1 MFQTIS
7 SENIYYPSLLRNI
20 SDFPKALY
28 IKGDLHAESFE
39 LCLGVVGSRRM
50 TSYGDS
56 VVEELVSGLVTYG
69 VTVVSGFMYGVDITA
84 HLCALKHGGK
94 TIAVMPCG
102 INLIYPSKHWHYY
115 ERLISSGGLV
125 VSEYLEDVSP
135 RKWMF
140 LERNRIVAG
149 VSLGVLVI
157 EAAENSGSVVTANFS
172 RAFGRKVFAVPGSIF
187 SSMSRGTNVL
197 LKKGG
202 ILVNT
207 VEDVIV
213 ELGLL
218 VKEESKVGPKVGRDS
233 SEEKILSSLKSLP
246 KNYEQLVQEVSSDVE
261 LKNCLMKLELA
272 DLIVYRGGYYHA
284 N

>member
-7 SENIYYPSLLRNI
+7 FEDVRYPSLLRKI
-20 SDFPKALY
+20 SSFPKKLY
-28 IKGDLHAESFE
+28 IKGDLHIRSFD

-50 TSYGDS
+50 TSYGAA

-69 VTVVSGFMYGVDITA
+69 ITVVSGFMYGVDIAA
-84 HLCALKHGGK
+84 HLCALKYGGK

-102 INLIYPSKHWHYY
+102 INLIYPSKHWQYY
-115 ERLISSGGLV
+115 ENLLLSGGLV

-157 EAAENSGSVVTANFS
+157 EAAEDSGSVVTANFS
-172 RAFGRKVFAVPGSIF
+172 RSFGRKVFAVPGSIF
-187 SSMSRGTNVL
+187 SSTSFGANVL
-197 LKKGG
+197 IKKGG
-202 ILVNT
+202 VLVNT

-213 ELGLL
+213 ELGML
-218 VKEESKVGPKVGRDS
+218 VREELKIVPKVSKGS
-233 SEEKILSSLKSLP
+233 SEEKILLSLKSSS
-246 KNYEQLVQEVSSDVE
+246 KNYEQLLQEVSSDVE
-261 LKNCLMKLELA
+261 LRDCLMKLELA
-272 DLIVYRGGYYHA
+272 DLVIYKGGYYYA